1 MQQMEGNAHLS
12 RDPLCLYHNVIQH
25 CVQRG
30 RSLQAPSPELSP
42 PLDHSCDAA
51 SSLLPTEMHCTM
63 QPQPQ
68 PSQRQQVETIVKSL
82 CAFQDREKK
91 NQMPETLTHSA
102 HTTHDTQ
109 SNENSAWNDMQYVD
123 AYCSLLCTVKTIL
136 EDMTCLS
143 NKSGVVPTGHQQRWI
158 CDLGGQIHHNYQKLR
173 SGHSPW
179 TMAISNTQ

>member
-1 MQQMEGNAHLS
+1 MKGNAHLS
-12 RDPLCLYHNVIQH
+12 RDPVCLHHNVIQH

-102 HTTHDTQ
+102 HTTLMIHKGMNIVHGMICNMLIHGVHCFVQSRQFLKIWLACPTKVGWYQPDT
-109 SNENSAWNDMQYVD
+109 SRDGSVIRVARYTI
-123 AYCSLLCTVKTIL
+123 TVKT
-136 EDMTCLS
+136 
-143 NKSGVVPTGHQQRWI
+143 
-158 CDLGGQIHHNYQKLR
+158 
-173 SGHSPW
+173 
-179 TMAISNTQ
+179 

>member
-1 MQQMEGNAHLS
+1 LW
-12 RDPLCLYHNVIQH
+12 C
-25 CVQRG
+25 
-30 RSLQAPSPELSP
+30 SLL
-42 PLDHSCDAA
+42 

-102 HTTHDTQ
+102 NTTLTIHKAMNIVHGMICNMLIHDVHCFVQ
-109 SNENSAWNDMQYVD
+109 S
-123 AYCSLLCTVKTIL
+123 KTIL
-136 EDMTCLS
+136 EDMARLS
-143 NKSGVVPTGHQQRWI
+143 NKSGVVPTGHQQRRI
-158 CDLGGQIHHNYQKLR
+158 CDLGGQIHHNCQKLR

-179 TMAISNTQ
+179 TMAISITQWTISAHRSLKDSLTHVIAHRSKDQLQS